1 MVSWSSYKLMIEAG
15 TTASKLIVDGST
27 VGLTVTLLSIASRK
41 SFIDVSIVLPLA
53 IKQRPAV
60 SG

>member
-1 MVSWSSYKLMIEAG
+1 MIEAG
-15 TTASKLIVDGST
+15 TTVSKLIVDGST

-53 IKQRPAV
+53 VKQRPAV